1 MKRLFTYFLLAA
13 SVFTVGAQDL
23 SHSLKHQPLHEI
35 YANNTS
41 AVCSSIL
48 PSATI
53 NFLENRVEDGEDYD
67 FEMANDMI
75 NYAKKFLGTRYRR
88 GGKTP
93 SGFDCSGFT
102 SYVFRQFGY
111 SLGASSRDQAL
122 QGQAVAKEDVLPGDI
137 LVFNGRRIGGA
148 VGHVGIAI
156 AYDHDKDEI
165 TFIHSANGGGIRI
178 DKTSAPYYKARYI
191 GARRMLK

>member
-13 SVFTVGAQDL
+13 SVLAAGAQDL

-35 YANNTS
+35 YANNTG

-53 NFLENRVEDGEDYD
+53 NFFENRTEDSEDYD

-93 SGFDCSGFT
+93 AGFDCSGFT

-137 LVFNGRRIGGA
+137 LVFNGRRIGGT

>member
-13 SVFTVGAQDL
+13 SVFTAGAQNL

-35 YANNTS
+35 YANNAS

-93 SGFDCSGFT
+93 AGFDCSGFT
-102 SYVFRQFGY
+102 SSV
-111 SLGASSRDQAL
+111 SSVTL
-122 QGQAVAKEDVLPGDI
+122 SVLLRATRLFKGKLLPRKM
-137 LVFNGRRIGGA
+137 FCR
-148 VGHVGIAI
+148 AI
-156 AYDHDKDEI
+156 Y
-165 TFIHSANGGGIRI
+165 
-178 DKTSAPYYKARYI
+178 
-191 GARRMLK
+191 